1 MAFIMQK
8 GVAAGP
14 MGVMPAL
21 PLVLG

>member
-21 PLVLG
+21 PWVLG